1 MADAQNGSTTEV
13 PTPPLS
19 PKERAN
25 RSSFMDFTQKWAG
38 QIGITIAFLILWVW
52 FGIMAPDTFGSDLI
66 YKSFGQTIPY
76 FGIIAMMLTMVIVAG
91 DIDLSFPSVM
101 ALGMVGFVWVWDAT
115 DMVWL
120 GAIAAIATGAAAGL
134 FNGLVIT
141 MIGLPS
147 LVVTIGTQ
155 FLFRGLTLVLV
166 GGSSYALASTRGDPV
181 RELLVGKPGGIPME
195 FLWFLG
201 VIAAIGVGAA
211 AGLFNG
217 LVITMIGLPSLVV
230 TIGTQFLFRG
240 LTLVLVAGS
249 STVLA
254 ATRGDPVRELL
265 VGKPFGLPMEFLW
278 FVGITVLAWVL
289 LNRHR
294 LGGNTYVIGDN
305 TQTARLMGI
314 PIRRTRITLFVLTGM
329 AAALAGM
336 MMSLQVV
343 NFYPNLGSGLLLPA
357 LAAVFVGGT
366 SVFGGRGSV
375 YGTFIGALMIGA
387 IPAGIV
393 ASGLTD
399 FWTGAIYG
407 AIILIAISI
416 HAVLQR
422 RFQR

>member
-1 MADAQNGSTTEV
+1 MSGSQTT
-13 PTPPLS
+13 PDTTTAPSAPLS
-19 PKERAN
+19 PRERAN
-25 RSSFMDFTQKWAG
+25 RTPLMDFTQRWAG
-38 QIGITIAFLILWVW
+38 QIGITVAFLLLWVG
-52 FGIMAPDTFGSDLI
+52 FLAMAPDTFGSDLI

-101 ALGMVGFVWVWDAT
+101 ALGMVGFVWTWDAT
-115 DMVWL
+115 GVALL
-120 GAIAAIATGAAAGL
+120 GIIAALLVGAGAGL

-141 MIGLPS
+141 LIGLPS

-155 FLFRGLTLVLV
+155 FLFRGMTLVLV
-166 GGSSYALASTRGDPV
+166 GGSSYALAATRGDLA
-181 RELLVGKPGGIPME
+181 REALVGKP
-195 FLWFLG
+195 L
-201 VIAAIGVGAA
+201 
-211 AGLFNG
+211 
-217 LVITMIGLPSLVV
+217 
-230 TIGTQFLFRG
+230 
-240 LTLVLVAGS
+240 
-249 STVLA
+249 
-254 ATRGDPVRELL
+254 
-265 VGKPFGLPMEFLW
+265 GLPMEFFW
-278 FVGITVLAWVL
+278 FAGITILAWIL

-305 TQTARLMGI
+305 EQTARLMGV
-314 PIRRTRITLFVLTGM
+314 PIRRTRVTLFVLTGM

-366 SVFGGRGSV
+366 SVFGGRGSI
-375 YGTFIGALMIGA
+375 YGTFLGALMIGA

-393 ASGLTD
+393 AAGLTD
-399 FWTGAIYG
+399 FWTQAIYG

-416 HAVLQR
+416 HAILQR